1 MAPPLPVLVR
11 RGAPVLSSYYR
22 FSTDKEQVPH
32 RLDAPRRLLKPMAS
46 HPGTDRVEC
55 LPTSDGVLLR
65 VSVDPADLRK

>member
-1 MAPPLPVLVR
+1 MGRPLPVLVR
-11 RGAPVLSSYYR
+11 RRALVLSSYYR

-32 RLDAPRRLLKPMAS
+32 RLDAPRRLLKPMATTWV
-46 HPGTDRVEC
+46 PDRVEC